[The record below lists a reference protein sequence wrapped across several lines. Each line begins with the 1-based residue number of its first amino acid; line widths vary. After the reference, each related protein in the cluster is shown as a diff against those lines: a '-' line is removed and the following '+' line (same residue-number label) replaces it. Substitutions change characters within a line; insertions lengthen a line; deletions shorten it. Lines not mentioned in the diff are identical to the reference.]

1 MSDSDTSSVLEAARE
16 AKAKRVWH
24 RIVLACCVVII
35 LTLLSLTPTTWQRV
49 FVGSSRMLSTLENHR
64 VTKEAPPTCNDGT
77 YSKHTLQLAYELPF
91 AGLFD
96 KYNRGR
102 QKYEA
107 SSVIIVRE
115 MVVVLML
122 YNLGAF
128 EILMS
133 ISCLSCR

>member
-1 MSDSDTSSVLEAARE
+1 MHACASYEYKALLRAAAWPRT
-16 AKAKRVWH
+16 
-24 RIVLACCVVII
+24 IVSGLLFFIIAFLA
-35 LTLLSLTPTTWQRV
+35 LRTEMNRGA
-49 FVGSSRMLSTLENHR
+49 GSPRTLSTTTGHAR
-64 VTKEAPPTCNDGT
+64 VTKHAPTCNDGT

-115 MVVVLML
+115 DIAVL
-122 YNLGAF
+122 F
-128 EILMS
+128 
-133 ISCLSCR
+133 SCLSSGV